1 MHQKQTERKPRVQN
15 TTQYYS
21 RGLVAPSQLSVGGSA
36 MKRILRFKS
45 LLLAVLLSIL
55 LPVHAQNRSSLTARD
70 YFNELVA
77 SGGLDHMAK
86 GHACFQD
93 DPKADSFFILW
104 ESKYLRDFMLSADA
118 FSKLP
123 KITQELMKKDFLMV
137 RGYPKGIPWRGEEFL
152 EKDDESWV
160 SDQHML
166 DERTPVRI
174 RFNVDWQTWRYK
186 YSVEVLNMDST
197 YRSEVA
203 SFGRC
208 EELPAEV
215 QQRRKD

>member
-1 MHQKQTERKPRVQN
+1 
-15 TTQYYS
+15 
-21 RGLVAPSQLSVGGSA
+21 

-123 KITQELMKKDFLMV
+123 KTTQELMKKDFLMV

-152 EKDDESWV
+152 EKDEGSWV

-166 DERTPVRI
+166 DELTPIRI
-174 RFNVDWQTWRYK
+174 RFNVNWQTLRYK

-208 EELPAEV
+208 EELPVEV
-215 QQRRKD
+215 QQRGKD